1 MNEHALAQFEEHRAF
16 LLALGTKI
24 TGRHAVAED
33 LVNEAYL
40 RWAKLDHATIRNPRA
55 MLATIVSRLAISQ
68 GTSARARHEVLFDPG
83 ILWEMSDGKDDCKE
97 DLGDALT
104 AALEIVMGRLNP
116 NERAVFLLREV
127 FEFDYD
133 DIAATLGQTE
143 TNCRQI
149 LRRAREKLGAERPAP
164 AMSSA
169 EAELVLERFI
179 FASQSGDMEPLLE
192 TVCED
197 AVLMRDA
204 GDIGMEEPPPI
215 IGRELLLE
223 QMKRIWTRFAGMLM
237 PVRRMG
243 EKYELAEVR
252 DANGI
257 LAGALIA
264 TLRDGKIHQLR
275 QITCPTKVRFLSR
288 ILEVDQA
295 TI

>member
-1 MNEHALAQFEEHRAF
+1 MHENAVAQFEENRKF
-16 LLALGTKI
+16 LVALGTKI
-24 TGRHAVAED
+24 TGSHALAED
-33 LVNEAYL
+33 LVNEAFL
-40 RWAKLDHATIRNPRA
+40 RWAKLDHETIRNPRA

-83 ILWEMSDGKDDCKE
+83 SLWEMSDAKDDCAAE

-104 AALEIVMGRLNP
+104 AALEIVMGRLSP

-149 LRRAREKLGAERPAP
+149 LRRAREKLGTERPSR

-179 FASQSGDMEPLLE
+179 AASQSGDMDPLLE

-204 GDIGMEEPPPI
+204 GDIGMAAPPPI
-215 IGRELLLE
+215 LGRELLLE
-223 QMKRIWTRFAGMLM
+223 QVSKIWSRFAGMRM
-237 PVRRMG
+237 PVRRIG
-243 EKYELAEVR
+243 QKYELAEVR
-252 DANGI
+252 DEKGG

-275 QITCPTKVRFLSR
+275 
-288 ILEVDQA
+288 
-295 TI
+295 